1 MWRNKHIF
9 QQSVHNLNVS
19 KRIDRDQETMGAWK
33 KENDTPNRKKYLK
46 RQLVELRSDVVLIQ
60 LRTGKIKV
68 ANSCP
73 ETCYTTKSIQHL
85 LELSDLSSC
94 VTWYRFPGKSQTK
107 HVDGSHFTAIRIV
120 FRPGKVDQEGWAG
133 FLKCCGHRSL
143 DDNKTAEKAVRT
155 RNFLSE

>member
-1 MWRNKHIF
+1 
-9 QQSVHNLNVS
+9 
-19 KRIDRDQETMGAWK
+19 MGAWK

-85 LELSDLSSC
+85 LELSDLSYC
-94 VTWYRFPGKSQTK
+94 VSR
-107 HVDGSHFTAIRIV
+107 DTA
-120 FRPGKVDQEGWAG
+120 FRAS
-133 FLKCCGHRSL
+133 LKQNTLTVLISRQLELCS
-143 DDNKTAEKAVRT
+143 VRVK
-155 RNFLSE
+155 